1 MPKTKTTT
9 RVRTATPAGNQRKPG
24 PRSAKG
30 TTHPA
35 FDREQQFQK
44 RRLAMLQI
52 AIGAF
57 NRTGFHA
64 TSMEAIAAELGLTKG
79 TLYHYY
85 ESKTALLY
93 ECVLH
98 SIEDGRLI
106 ATSADAAGGSG
117 LEKLERYLRAQFGTL
132 AGKSGSSWL
141 MTDISALPD
150 AQQAE
155 ARRCS
160 RRVDSLVQ
168 KFIAEGVA
176 DGSIESTHPKI
187 AEFFLMG
194 ALNWLPRWYSPQGA
208 MGSEALAEIFIRMV
222 FDGIRAQRCA
232 RAKAA

>member
-1 MPKTKTTT
+1 MPKAKAKSDTSLK
-9 RVRTATPAGNQRKPG
+9 PHPRKAG
-24 PRSAKG
+24 PRAGKG
-30 TTHPA
+30 ATHPA
-35 FDREQQFQK
+35 FDRNDQFQK
-44 RRLAMLQI
+44 RRLAMLEI

-85 ESKTALLY
+85 DSKTTLLY

-98 SIEDGRLI
+98 SIEDGHLFAAR
-106 ATSADAAGGSG
+106 ADTAGGSG
-117 LEKLERYLRAQFGTL
+117 LEKLECYLRAQFGTL

-150 AQQAE
+150 KQQAE
-155 ARRCS
+155 VRRCS
-160 RRVDSLVQ
+160 REVDSLVQ
-168 KFIAEGVA
+168 KFIAEGIA

-194 ALNWLPRWYSPQGA
+194 ALNWLPRWYSPKGA
-208 MGSEALAEIFIRMV
+208 MGSEELAEIFIRMV
-222 FDGIRAQRCA
+222 FDGIRAR
-232 RAKAA
+232 RAPRSKAA

>member
-1 MPKTKTTT
+1 MPVT
-9 RVRTATPAGNQRKPG
+9 GNAAQRRKPG
-24 PRSAKG
+24 PRSSNT

-35 FDREQQFQK
+35 FDRNDQFEK

-64 TSMEAIAAELGLTKG
+64 TSMEVIAAELGLTKG

-98 SIEDGRLI
+98 SVEDGRVL
-106 ATSADAAGGSG
+106 AVNADAAGGSG
-117 LEKLERYLRAQFGTL
+117 LEKLEHYLRAQFQTL
-132 AGKSGSSWL
+132 AGERGSSWL
-141 MTDISALPD
+141 MADISALPA
-150 AQQAE
+150 AQQTE
-155 ARRCS
+155 VRRAS
-160 RRVDSLVQ
+160 RVVDALVQ

-176 DGSIESTHPKI
+176 DGSVQSTHPKI

-194 ALNWLPRWYSPQGA
+194 ALNWLPRWYSPQGS
-208 MGSEALAEIFIRMV
+208 MGSAELTEIFIRMV
-222 FDGIRAQRCA
+222 FDGIRARGGVKGKSA
-232 RAKAA
+232 